1 MKRDDQRLIILIAG
15 GLVALRVAGP
25 LLGGLDRL
33 FQGLGISE
41 SAAAASL
48 EAMKR
53 DPQSFWNGQY
63 WRNVSKRT
71 PGGLVKI
78 LTNAA
83 VNDLWASLNKA
94 FGYFNDDETAAIA
107 AFKKHIRTQT
117 QLSYFAEWVA
127 KNAGIDLL
135 TWLEGSGYPNDRLS
149 AEEIDIITQYV
160 KKLPV
165 T

>member
-1 MKRDDQRLIILIAG
+1 MNKDDQRLIFY
-15 GLVALRVAGP
+15 VAGAALAFRVLGP
-25 LLGGLDRL
+25 VLGGVDRL
-33 FQGLGISE
+33 FQGLGISQ

-53 DPQSFWNGQY
+53 DPGSFWNGQF

-71 PGGLVKI
+71 AGGLVKV
-78 LTNAA
+78 LTTVA
-83 VNDLWASLNKA
+83 VNDLWASLNNA
-94 FGYFNDDETAAIA
+94 FGYFNDDEAAAIA

-117 QLSYFAEWVA
+117 QLSYFSEWVG
-127 KNAGIDLL
+127 KNAGVDLL

-149 AEEIDIITQYV
+149 ADEIDIITQYV
-160 KKLPV
+160 KKLPI

>member
-1 MKRDDQRLIILIAG
+1 MKRDDKRLVLWIAG
-15 GLVALRVAGP
+15 GIVALRVAGP
-25 LLGGLDRL
+25 LLSSIDRI
-33 FQGLGISE
+33 FEGLGISQ

-117 QLSYFAEWVA
+117 QLSYFSEWVA
-127 KNAGIDLL
+127 KNAGVDLL

-160 KKLPV
+160 KKLSV

>member
-1 MKRDDQRLIILIAG
+1 MKRDDQRLILWIAG
-15 GLVALRVAGP
+15 GLVALRVVGP
-25 LLGGLDRL
+25 LLGGVDRL
-33 FQGLGISE
+33 FQGLGISQ

-53 DPQSFWNGQY
+53 DPGSFWNGQF

-71 PGGLVKI
+71 PGGLVKV
-78 LTNAA
+78 LTTAA
-83 VNDLWASLNKA
+83 VNDMWASLNSA

-117 QLSYFAEWVA
+117 QLSYFSEWVA
-127 KNAGIDLL
+127 KNAGLDLL
-135 TWLEGSGYPNDRLS
+135 TWLEGSRYPNDRLS

-160 KKLPV
+160 KKLPI

>member
-1 MKRDDQRLIILIAG
+1 MKRDDQRLILWIAG
-15 GLVALRVAGP
+15 GIVALRVAGP

-53 DPQSFWNGQY
+53 DPQNFWNGQY

-94 FGYFNDDETAAIA
+94 FGYFNDDEAAAIA

-117 QLSYFAEWVA
+117 QLSYFSEWVA
-127 KNAGIDLL
+127 NNAGVDLL

>member
-1 MKRDDQRLIILIAG
+1 MKRDDQRLILWIAG
-15 GLVALRVAGP
+15 GIVALRVAGP
-25 LLGGLDRL
+25 LLSSIDRI
-33 FQGLGISE
+33 FQGLGISQ

-53 DPQSFWNGQY
+53 DPGSFWNGQY

-71 PGGLVKI
+71 PAGLVKI

-83 VNDLWASLNKA
+83 VNDLWSLLNKA

-107 AFKKHIRTQT
+107 AFRKHIRTQT
-117 QLSYFAEWVA
+117 QLSYFSEWVA
-127 KNAGIDLL
+127 KNAGVDLL

>member
-1 MKRDDQRLIILIAG
+1 MKRDDQRLVLWIAG
-15 GLVALRVAGP
+15 GLVALRIIGP
-25 LLGGLDRL
+25 ILSGVDRL
-33 FQGLGISE
+33 FQGLGISQ

-48 EAMKR
+48 EAMKQ
-53 DPQSFWNGQY
+53 DPGSFWNGQF

-71 PGGLVKI
+71 AGGLVKV
-78 LTNAA
+78 LTTAS
-83 VNDLWASLNKA
+83 VNDLWGSLNNA
-94 FGYFNDDETAAIA
+94 FGYFNDDEAAAIA

-117 QLSYFAEWVA
+117 QLSYFSEWVA
-127 KNAGIDLL
+127 KNAGTDLL

>member
-1 MKRDDQRLIILIAG
+1 
-15 GLVALRVAGP
+15 
-25 LLGGLDRL
+25 
-33 FQGLGISE
+33 
-41 SAAAASL
+41 
-48 EAMKR
+48 MKR
-53 DPQSFWNGQY
+53 DPGSFWNGQY
-63 WRNVSKRT
+63 WKNVSKRT

-83 VNDLWASLNKA
+83 VNDLWSSLNKA

-127 KNAGIDLL
+127 KNAGVDLL

>member
-1 MKRDDQRLIILIAG
+1 MKRDDQRLILWIAG
-15 GLVALRVAGP
+15 GIVALRVAGP
-25 LLGGLDRL
+25 LLSSIDRI

-53 DPQSFWNGQY
+53 DPGSFWNGQY
-63 WRNVSKRT
+63 WKNVSKRT

-78 LTNAA
+78 LTNSA

-107 AFKKHIRTQT
+107 AFRKHIRTQT
-117 QLSYFAEWVA
+117 HLSYFSEWVT
-127 KNAGIDLL
+127 KNAGVDLL

-160 KKLPV
+160 KKIPV

>member
-15 GLVALRVAGP
+15 GLVALRVVGP

-33 FQGLGISE
+33 FQGLGISQ
-41 SAAAASL
+41 SSAAASL

-53 DPQSFWNGQY
+53 DPGSFWNGQY

-107 AFKKHIRTQT
+107 AFRKHIRTQT
-117 QLSYFAEWVA
+117 QLSYFSEWVA
-127 KNAGIDLL
+127 KNAGVDLL

-149 AEEIDIITQYV
+149 ADEIDIITQYV
-160 KKLPV
+160 KKLSV

>member
-1 MKRDDQRLIILIAG
+1 MKRDDQRVILWIAG
-15 GLVALRVAGP
+15 GLLAVRVVGP
-25 LLGGLDRL
+25 LLGTVDRL
-33 FQGLGISE
+33 FQGLGISQ

-53 DPQSFWNGQY
+53 DPGSFWNGQF

-71 PGGLVKI
+71 AGGLVKV
-78 LTNAA
+78 LTTAA
-83 VNDLWASLNKA
+83 VNDLWASLNNA
-94 FGYFNDDETAAIA
+94 FGYFNDDEAAALA

-117 QLSYFAEWVA
+117 QLSYFSEWVA

-135 TWLEGSGYPNDRLS
+135 TWLEGSTYPNDRLS
-149 AEEIDIITQYV
+149 ADEIDIITQYV
-160 KKLPV
+160 KKLPI

>member
-1 MKRDDQRLIILIAG
+1 MKRDDQRLILWIAG
-15 GLVALRVAGP
+15 GIVALRVAGP
-25 LLGGLDRL
+25 LLSSIDRI
-33 FQGLGISE
+33 FQGLGISQ

-48 EAMKR
+48 ESMKR
-53 DPQSFWNGQY
+53 DPGSFWNGQF

-71 PGGLVKI
+71 PGGLVKV

-83 VNDLWASLNKA
+83 VNDLWASLNKS
-94 FGYFNDDETAAIA
+94 FSYLNDDETAAIA
-107 AFKKHIRTQT
+107 AFRKHIRAQS
-117 QLSYFAEWVA
+117 QLSYFSDWVA
-127 KNAGIDLL
+127 KNAGVDLL

>member
-1 MKRDDQRLIILIAG
+1 MKRDDQRLILWIAG
-15 GLVALRVAGP
+15 GLVALRVVGP
-25 LLGGLDRL
+25 LLGGVDRL
-33 FQGLGISE
+33 FQGLGISQ

-53 DPQSFWNGQY
+53 DPGSFWNGQF

-71 PGGLVKI
+71 PGGLVKV
-78 LTNAA
+78 LTTAA
-83 VNDLWASLNKA
+83 VNDMWASLNSA

-117 QLSYFAEWVA
+117 QLSYFSEWVA
-127 KNAGIDLL
+127 KNAGLDLL
-135 TWLEGSGYPNDRLS
+135 IWLEGSGYPNDRLS

-160 KKLPV
+160 KKLPI

>member
-1 MKRDDQRLIILIAG
+1 VKRDDQRLILWIAG
-15 GLVALRVAGP
+15 GIVALRVAGP
-25 LLGGLDRL
+25 LLSSIDRI
-33 FQGLGISE
+33 FQGLGISQSE
-41 SAAAASL
+41 AAASL

-53 DPQSFWNGQY
+53 DPGSFWNGQY

-94 FGYFNDDETAAIA
+94 FGYFNDDETAVIA
-107 AFKKHIRTQT
+107 AFRKHIRTQT
-117 QLSYFAEWVA
+117 QLSYFSEWVA
-127 KNAGIDLL
+127 KNAGVDLL

-160 KKLPV
+160 KKLPI

>member
-1 MKRDDQRLIILIAG
+1 MKRDDQRLVLWIAG
-15 GLVALRVAGP
+15 GFVALRIFGP
-25 LLGGLDRL
+25 ILSGVDRL
-33 FQGLGISE
+33 FQGLGISQ

-48 EAMKR
+48 ESMKQ
-53 DPQSFWNGQY
+53 DPGSFWNGQF

-71 PGGLVKI
+71 AGGLVKV
-78 LTNAA
+78 LTTASI
-83 VNDLWASLNKA
+83 NDLWGSLNNA
-94 FGYFNDDETAAIA
+94 FGYFNDDEAAAIA

-117 QLSYFAEWVA
+117 QLSYFSEWVA
-127 KNAGIDLL
+127 KNAGTDLL

>member
-1 MKRDDQRLIILIAG
+1 MRREDQRLVLWIAG
-15 GLVALRVAGP
+15 GIVAFRVVGP
-25 LLGGLDRL
+25 LLGGVDRL
-33 FQGLGISE
+33 FQGLGISQ

-48 EAMKR
+48 EQMKR
-53 DPQSFWNGQY
+53 DPGSFWNGQF

-71 PGGLVKI
+71 PGGLVKV
-78 LTNAA
+78 LTTAA

-94 FGYFNDDETAAIA
+94 FGYFNDDEAAAIA
-107 AFKKHIRTQT
+107 AFKKYIKTQT
-117 QLSYFAEWVA
+117 QLSYFSEWVA

-149 AEEIDIITQYV
+149 AEEIDIVSQYV

>member
-15 GLVALRVAGP
+15 GLVALRVVGP

-33 FQGLGISE
+33 FQGLGISQ

-53 DPQSFWNGQY
+53 DPDIFWNGQY

-83 VNDLWASLNKA
+83 VNDLWALLNKA

-107 AFKKHIRTQT
+107 AFRKHIRTQT
-117 QLSYFAEWVA
+117 QLSYFSEWVA
-127 KNAGIDLL
+127 KNAGVDLL